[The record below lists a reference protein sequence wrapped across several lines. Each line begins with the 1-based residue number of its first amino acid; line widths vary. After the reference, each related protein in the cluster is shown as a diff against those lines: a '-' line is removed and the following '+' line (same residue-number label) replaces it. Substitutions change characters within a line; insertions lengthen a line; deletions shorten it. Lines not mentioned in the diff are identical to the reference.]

1 MTNQLKINVLKKYYN
16 TYFYHNIFT
25 IVHESWD
32 LLRRLHQQNSL
43 PWLCT
48 GDFNEIVK
56 HSEKIGGRERPQG
69 QMQIFR
75 EVLDECGFI
84 DIGFKGSPFTWS
96 KHYSSGVSIW
106 ERLDR
111 AVVSYDWF
119 VKHPGTRV
127 NHVDS
132 TTSDHKI
139 LWIEQ
144 AELEV
149 LPKKKLFRFEEM
161 WLGDKGCGETVE
173 GVWQIRY
180 EELGSTRVIRK
191 VEKCGQ
197 ALTQWSKDCFGNVRI
212 ELEKKRKAL
221 VRAEKIALQRGYSD
235 NLIQL
240 KKEINLLMD
249 KEERM
254 WRQRS
259 RTLYLKDGD
268 RNTRFFHCRATQ
280 RRRRNLITGIKNQ
293 SNEWCTQLD
302 QISAIFLEY
311 YQELFSSS
319 NPEVLVGDLDSIP
332 QAVTMEMNK
341 ALTEEFQAWEVE
353 NALKQM
359 APLKAPGPDGM
370 PPLFYQNFWELVKG
384 DVIHDVLI

>member
-1 MTNQLKINVLKKYYN
+1 
-16 TYFYHNIFT
+16 
-25 IVHESWD
+25 
-32 LLRRLHQQNSL
+32 
-43 PWLCT
+43 
-48 GDFNEIVK
+48 
-56 HSEKIGGRERPQG
+56 
-69 QMQIFR
+69 MQIFR

-106 ERLDR
+106 ERLDG

-119 VKHPGTRV
+119 VKYPGTQV
-127 NHVDS
+127 NHVDN
-132 TTSDHKI
+132 TTSNHKI

-144 AELEV
+144 SELDL

-161 WLGDKGCGETVE
+161 WLGDKGCGEIVE
-173 GVWQIRY
+173 GVWQISY
-180 EELGSTRVIRK
+180 EEMGSTRVIKK

-197 ALTQWSKDCFGNVRI
+197 ALTQWSKDCFGNIRI

-221 VRAEKIALQRGYSD
+221 ARAEKIALQRGYSD

-240 KKEINLLMD
+240 KKEINSLMD

-280 RRRRNLITGIKNQ
+280 RRRHNLITRIKNQ
-293 SNEWCTQLD
+293 SNEWCTQPD
-302 QISAIFLEY
+302 QISAIFLDY

-319 NPEVLVGDLDSIP
+319 NPEVLVGDLDSVP
-332 QAVTMEMNK
+332 QVVTMEMNE
-341 ALTEEFQAWEVE
+341 ALTEEF
-353 NALKQM
+353 
-359 APLKAPGPDGM
+359 
-370 PPLFYQNFWELVKG
+370 
-384 DVIHDVLI
+384 